1 MAEQLVP
8 VDPFKPEVTVDD
20 VKRVLEVGKILM
32 SALTPEELDQ
42 LREIMKSQALDHLLV
57 MSLSSR
63 TEVRN
68 TSVT

>member
-1 MAEQLVP
+1 MAEQLNSS
-8 VDPFKPEVTVDD
+8 DTIQPEVTVED

-63 TEVRN
+63 TEVGN

>member
-1 MAEQLVP
+1 
-8 VDPFKPEVTVDD
+8 
-20 VKRVLEVGKILM
+20 M

-42 LREIMKSQALDHLLV
+42 LREIIKSQALDHLLV

-63 TEVRN
+63 TEVGN

>member
-1 MAEQLVP
+1 MAEQLVLA
-8 VDPFKPEVTVDD
+8 DPIKPEVTVED

-63 TEVRN
+63 AEVGN

>member
-1 MAEQLVP
+1 MAEQLNSP
-8 VDPFKPEVTVDD
+8 DTIQPEVTVED

-63 TEVRN
+63 AEVGN

>member
-1 MAEQLVP
+1 MAEQLNSP
-8 VDPFKPEVTVDD
+8 DTIQPEVTVED

-42 LREIMKSQALDHLLV
+42 LREIMKSHALDHLLV

-63 TEVRN
+63 SDIGY

>member
-1 MAEQLVP
+1 MAEQLNSP
-8 VDPFKPEVTVDD
+8 DTIQPEVTVED
-20 VKRVLEVGKILM
+20 VKRVLEVGNILM

-63 TEVRN
+63 SQVGN

>member
-1 MAEQLVP
+1 MAEQLKSP
-8 VDPFKPEVTVDD
+8 DTIQPEVTVED

-63 TEVRN
+63 SQVGN

>member
-1 MAEQLVP
+1 MAEQLNSP
-8 VDPFKPEVTVDD
+8 DTIQPEVTVED

-63 TEVRN
+63 SQVGN

>member
-1 MAEQLVP
+1 MAEQLNSP
-8 VDPFKPEVTVDD
+8 DTIQPEVTVED

-57 MSLSSR
+57 ISLSSR
-63 TEVRN
+63 TEVGN

>member
-1 MAEQLVP
+1 MAEQLNSP
-8 VDPFKPEVTVDD
+8 DTIQPEVTVED

-63 TEVRN
+63 TEVGN

>member
-1 MAEQLVP
+1 MAEQLNSP
-8 VDPFKPEVTVDD
+8 DTIQPEVTVED

-42 LREIMKSQALDHLLV
+42 LREIMKSKALDHLLV

-63 TEVRN
+63 TEVGN

>member
-1 MAEQLVP
+1 MAEQLTPADP
-8 VDPFKPEVTVDD
+8 VKPEVTVED

-63 TEVRN
+63 SEVGN

>member
-1 MAEQLVP
+1 MAEQLKSP
-8 VDPFKPEVTVDD
+8 DTIQPEVTVED

-42 LREIMKSQALDHLLV
+42 LREIMKSQALDHLFV
-57 MSLSSR
+57 ISLSSR
-63 TEVRN
+63 TEVGN